1 MIIKSTTTLSFYI
14 FFLLLK
20 LYVKALDTYLEG
32 CSSQSNIVND
42 KNQKQCT
49 QCYEGY
55 QLNTKENLCVYTKCN
70 TNQYYDKN
78 LQSSTYS
85 DFNSCTAICSPPNWK
100 SRITSQFDR
109 QSIISF
115 YPITKIIS
123 MQNKYLLIY
132 NMLSESIAFQIFYD
146 QIRST
151 FSLSTNYFTII
162 ISAQQIILIDQFLF
176 VQTQSA
182 IFAYEISVSQDSKN
196 LILQNQFLFQF
207 QIQQSSN
214 YFNIFSITKLRNY
227 VVTLDSSIQLINLNN
242 NNNQIQKIQIGF
254 MDNQTIIKAQIF
266 YISDTN
272 QTQYLIIS
280 TINQLIF
287 YDIQANTSDLIIPSG
302 PQIKDFEI
310 CNIYE
315 KVNQLLILYESL
327 DLQVFQFDKNLQKF
341 IQNSQK
347 TKLNYY
353 PKNIYRI
360 KYQNTSSSSK
370 EYIDEIIYTNPDSIQ
385 IIKKGSLQ
393 QQQKGMIQIQTIIQ
407 FNSSFPTPT
416 PNVFSTAPFFSSYRT
431 LDLFYY
437 PQITILLNNFNEINF
452 YDCSDGINC
461 KFKKQFFFE
470 QVEQITKFYNNKVI
484 VFSYQALRI
493 FDIYTQSKLLEFQ
506 STFLQYA
513 TNYDKLIVVAME
525 CLRVYSSDLSV
536 LYENCKSDFQNLT
549 SFYTINLNNDLRF
562 LLTYNINNQLNL
574 TVYQIDLT
582 NQSIQK
588 LGALYNSNCNS
599 FKIIKK
605 FASLQDE
612 LTNNFFIEQIVI
624 VDTFNNLKIYDLNLQ
639 LIYQVNQLQIQY
651 VYFIN
656 RVAND
661 DKTYILVGSYEFLVI
676 NVQNS
681 NQNLVKLDFYIQ
693 NENQIYQ
700 IEQKINGQNK
710 FYFIKLFSLN
720 KIYEFYVDMQRN
732 LTNTTLVDYVKVV
745 SKYPFLKKNIRR
757 SINITIN
764 YFAGDSSGQLLT
776 SLSPQSRYT
785 QLIQTGKYFV
795 TKIIQIQQLGI
806 ILNIP
811 LSKDLTYFDMF
822 TNKEVLLPQTKGS
835 MNTLIKQNTA
845 ILFWQKNFNNNELY
859 DSMRLVD
866 LTQKNAVLSFKNSL
880 MLSGVIYSE
889 DENLIYAYGERILIL
904 NLQLQLVYTI
914 QDEKNKQAFFD
925 QCENSQD
932 YLICLKQNQ
941 RNAGGNEFEILIFH
955 KILKY
960 SQQIYLGLMYTS
972 ISMVVDIQYQNIFIL
987 QAKFQIYSFQGYL
1000 KQTLEK
1006 QIDSCLI
1013 QPSMMICESQKKLL
1027 LIDRLSL
1034 VLTELGVPEDDST
1047 SLKYIFID
1055 FLNYLLFQ
1063 TSSSPYKISVIEVSS
1078 KKIINTF
1085 SSKPQQN
1092 QNVDITDF
1100 QFDYSSSSCLICMD
1114 RLGNFYLFSLDRNY
1128 PFQNNIIINEFNDS
1142 KIKLTRFYYNNI
1154 TNDIYTYWN
1163 TLFQFDISILGQ
1175 PYESQLNHPYNLFT
1189 KVFINS
1195 QQTDYLI
1202 FNKYNNTIF
1211 RYTRNYL
1218 KFEIDI
1224 SGSKIVDI
1232 QYNQIFDVLVVGL
1245 EDSILLYEQYQFSKD
1260 NNLLPNIYKIDNI
1273 QFQQF
1278 ITDSIII
1285 TFDQLILHLNLL
1297 TGEIINR
1304 IQFNSAQL
1312 ITSFILNKNQDIL
1325 LVGFNDKQV
1334 LLYSI
1339 SDKKQFLFGSSV
1351 RDSINTSITIIQF
1364 IESQQLAYAVSNR
1377 AIAVFFVD
1385 KFELFL
1391 IQGTDITLVSQQIY
1405 SYPRILDYH
1414 FDSLSNSVKIIG
1426 MHKNGIFENNYN
1438 LDNFSQNTITECT
1451 LLISNSQ
1458 IAQIKQ
1464 NLDSVYPKQIQSQS
1478 INGVF
1483 LTNQL
1488 NYQTYVYLQVTSND
1502 LQKTIEYISQFQNRQ
1517 FVVSSYSIENRAVPL
1532 SNDTFS
1538 SLSLPVFQLA
1548 NFNLDFQGNLN
1559 LNININQ
1566 NENTQEIVFQNIS
1579 ISFQCLG
1586 TNQIIFQDIQDVIF
1600 QNIYI
1605 SYLDLKGCT
1614 EDQIQ
1619 ANSLFLFYNIS
1630 QIYIYNLEIFS
1641 NNFKQISD
1649 VPLFQFDSVKSI
1661 LISRLNVVQNTNLN
1675 SLMTFLNVYN
1685 VTLLNL
1691 TIQNNNNNNNT
1702 NNNQIGQAQ
1711 QNYGMFSLYK
1721 CQIINLINSS
1731 LQMNNQSHLFYT
1743 QNSYTDEN
1751 QTTALE
1757 KDVLNFQNVRI
1768 DKNQYTAIL
1777 AITIIICYY
1786 IKIISQNNPFV
1797 SFSIQKC
1804 EIASYTLIILKIFL
1818 LVIQLQNPQ
1827 AQRLIEISQIL
1838 IDYFFFFCFLLIV
1851 VGITLSSSKS
1861 KLIVF
1866 IKKQLLKVISQKS
1879 LDKFVNFKHVSF
1891 KAYMK
1896 WILVYKK
1903 LRKRQQYLKK
1913 VKNQQTYES
1922 TKNEQILQNVKK
1934 EQVLLNTKDK
1944 QIVQSKLTS
1953 LSNTQNH
1960 QKCIDIGSSEQFI

>member
-85 DFNSCTAICSPPNWK
+85 DFNSCTAICSPPNWSNRLSNLCQSQLK
-100 SRITSQFDR
+100 CSTSIDSYQNKNKQTIINDFFVYQNDYYVAQSSYLTLYDKNELYFIKNLQFQQEDLNLFNINGVIYVIRTDYSISIWDIIIESRITSQFDR

-1364 IESQQLAYAVSNR
+1364 IESQQLAYAVSSDAIMIQIDINNKKQIQLIDLKNLVNEDPNISLVKFLVDETYQRYIFCFLGQKKAYVWNYAQQIQEQYLFLPSIQISKMKIQQNYILISCAFQINIFLLDSKIQFFTVIKKNFIKDKIINFFFVSDR

-1685 VTLLNL
+1685 
-1691 TIQNNNNNNNT
+1691 
-1702 NNNQIGQAQ
+1702 
-1711 QNYGMFSLYK
+1711 
-1721 CQIINLINSS
+1721 
-1731 LQMNNQSHLFYT
+1731 
-1743 QNSYTDEN
+1743 
-1751 QTTALE
+1751 
-1757 KDVLNFQNVRI
+1757 
-1768 DKNQYTAIL
+1768 
-1777 AITIIICYY
+1777 
-1786 IKIISQNNPFV
+1786 
-1797 SFSIQKC
+1797 
-1804 EIASYTLIILKIFL
+1804 
-1818 LVIQLQNPQ
+1818 
-1827 AQRLIEISQIL
+1827 
-1838 IDYFFFFCFLLIV
+1838 
-1851 VGITLSSSKS
+1851 
-1861 KLIVF
+1861 
-1866 IKKQLLKVISQKS
+1866 
-1879 LDKFVNFKHVSF
+1879 
-1891 KAYMK
+1891 
-1896 WILVYKK
+1896 
-1903 LRKRQQYLKK
+1903 
-1913 VKNQQTYES
+1913 TYES